1 MNLDLRQVFAA
12 LLSGMIL
19 LVIGALGGWV
29 LTVSDRVARVEQRQ
43 LGDDRRIASLEGG
56 LSTPLSG
63 AAVARFET
71 VNVSISALSQRIGSL
86 ESLVGELNR
95 RLRDGRAEGKVE
107 PKSKGG

>member
-1 MNLDLRQVFAA
+1 MNLDGRQILGV
-12 LLSGMIL
+12 LLGGL
-19 LVIGALGGWV
+19 LLASISFLGGWV

-86 ESLVGELNR
+86 EALVGELNR
-95 RLRDGRAEGKVE
+95 RLRDGRAEGKLE
-107 PKSKGG
+107 PKTKGG